1 MNAPDTLNPLGH
13 AESLGRLEDLPPEY
27 LKAINDL
34 SVAPLWPQLRGL
46 LPRNQPVRH
55 TQPFMWR
62 YQDVRPHLLRAGE
75 LTPIEKAERRVL
87 VLCNPGHGLDKLV
100 ATPSIYVGLQLILPG
115 EVAPNHRHTPT
126 AVRFVI
132 EGEGG
137 YTTVNGEKCPM
148 HKGDLILTPALNWH
162 EHGHEGS
169 GPVVWLDALDLPF
182 IYNLEAS
189 YAIEGPSQVVGAQ
202 LDASQNQYLRA
213 GLLPYASLGQAL
225 RPQYPQIRFPW
236 RDVRQ
241 ALGALATVTP
251 AHEAVQLA
259 YVNPE
264 TGRPCL
270 PTLGFSAQ
278 QLRAGQDFSPRRRS
292 ASSVIHVIEGQGES
306 EIDGVTLKW
315 TEGDTLAVPTH
326 AKLTHRATGRAA
338 YLFHVDDA
346 PMQRAL
352 GFYEDF

>member
-1 MNAPDTLNPLGH
+1 MNPLDAVNQRGH
-13 AESLGRLEDLPPEY
+13 AESLGRLEDLPADY
-27 LKAINDL
+27 VKAINDL

-46 LPRNQPVRH
+46 LPRGQPSRA

-62 YQDVRPHLLRAGE
+62 YADVRPHLLRAGE

-100 ATPSIYVGLQLILPG
+100 ATPTIYVGLQLILPG

-132 EGEGG
+132 EGNGG
-137 YTTVNGEKCPM
+137 YTTVNNEKCPM
-148 HKGDLILTPALNWH
+148 HKGDLILTPALTWH

-169 GPVVWLDALDLPF
+169 GPVVWLDALDLPM
-182 IYNLEAS
+182 IYAMEAS
-189 YAIEGPSQVVGAQ
+189 YAIEGPSQTLSDA
-202 LDASQNQYLRA
+202 LDASQNKYRRA
-213 GLLPYASLGQAL
+213 GLLPYASLAQAL
-225 RPQYPQIRFPW
+225 RPKYPQIRFPW
-236 RDVRQ
+236 ADVRA
-241 ALGALATVTP
+241 ALGALATVTDK
-251 AHEAVQLA
+251 ADAVQLA

-264 TGRPCL
+264 TGESCL

-278 QLRAGQDFSPRRRS
+278 QLRAGQDLSPRKRS

-306 EIDGVTLKW
+306 IIDGVTLKW
-315 TEGDTLAVPTH
+315 SEGDTLAIPTH
-326 AKLTHRATGRAA
+326 AVVTHRATGQDA

>member
-1 MNAPDTLNPLGH
+1 MNPLDAVNQRGH
-13 AESLGRLEDLPPEY
+13 AESLGRLEDLPADY
-27 LKAINDL
+27 VKAINDL

-46 LPRNQPVRH
+46 LPRGQPSRA

-62 YQDVRPHLLRAGE
+62 YADVRPHLLRAGE

-100 ATPSIYVGLQLILPG
+100 ATPTIYVGLQLILPG

-132 EGEGG
+132 EGNGG
-137 YTTVNGEKCPM
+137 YTTVNNEKCPM
-148 HKGDLILTPALNWH
+148 HKGDLILTPALTWH

-169 GPVVWLDALDLPF
+169 GPVVWLDALDLPM
-182 IYNLEAS
+182 IYAMEAS
-189 YAIEGPSQVVGAQ
+189 YAIEGPSQTLSDA
-202 LDASQNQYLRA
+202 LDASQNKYRRA
-213 GLLPYASLGQAL
+213 GLLPYASLAQAL
-225 RPQYPQIRFPW
+225 RPKYPQIRFPW
-236 RDVRQ
+236 ADVRA
-241 ALGALATVTP
+241 ALGALATVTDK
-251 AHEAVQLA
+251 ADAVQLA

-264 TGRPCL
+264 TGESCL

-278 QLRAGQDFSPRRRS
+278 QLRAGQDLSPRKRS

-306 EIDGVTLKW
+306 IIDGVTLKW
-315 TEGDTLAVPTH
+315 SEGDTLAIPTH
-326 AKLTHRATGRAA
+326 AVVTHRATGQDA

-352 GFYEDF
+352 GIYEDF

>member
-13 AESLGRLEDLPPEY
+13 AQSLGRLEDLPPEY

-46 LPRNQPVRH
+46 LPRHQPVRQ

-182 IYNLEAS
+182 IYHLEAS
-189 YAIEGPSQVVGAQ
+189 YAIEGPSQVAGAQ
-202 LDASQNQYLRA
+202 PDASQNKYLRA

-241 ALGALATVTP
+241 ALGALASVTP

-278 QLRAGQDFSPRRRS
+278 QLRAGQDFAPRRRS

-326 AKLTHRATGRAA
+326 AQLTHRATGRDA

>member
-1 MNAPDTLNPLGH
+1 MNAAHGLNELGH
-13 AESLGRLEDLPPEY
+13 AHELGSLQDLPADY
-27 LKAINDL
+27 VQAIHDL
-34 SVAPLWPQLRGL
+34 SLAPLWPQLRGL
-46 LPRNQPVRH
+46 LPRDKPARS
-55 TQPFMWR
+55 TQPFLWR
-62 YQDVRPHLLRAGE
+62 YRDLRPQLLRAGE

-100 ATPSIYVGLQLILPG
+100 ATPTIYVGMQLILPG

-137 YTTVNGEKCPM
+137 YTSVNGEKCPM
-148 HKGDLILTPALNWH
+148 HKGDLILTPSLNWH

-169 GPVVWLDALDLPF
+169 GPVVWLDALDLPMV
-182 IYNLEAS
+182 YAMEAS
-189 YAIEGPSQVVGAQ
+189 YAIEGPSQPLRPE
-202 LDASQNQYLRA
+202 LDASQTRYRRA
-213 GLLPYASLGQAL
+213 GLLPYPSLGQA
-225 RPQYPQIRFPW
+225 RRADYPQIRYPW
-236 RDVRQ
+236 PEVRQ
-241 ALGALATVTP
+241 ALGDLAGAT
-251 AHEAVQLA
+251 ARDEAVQLA

-264 TGRPCL
+264 TGRSCL

-278 QLRAGQDFSPRRRS
+278 LLRAGQDLRPRRRS
-292 ASSVIHVIEGQGES
+292 ASSVVHVIEGQGES
-306 EIDGVTLKW
+306 LIDGVSLRW
-315 TEGDTLAVPTH
+315 SEGDTLAIPTH
-326 AKLTHRATGRAA
+326 AEVTHRAQGKDA

>member
-1 MNAPDTLNPLGH
+1 MNPHDALNPLGH
-13 AESLGRLEDLPPEY
+13 AESLGRLEDLPADY
-27 LKAINDL
+27 VKAIHDL

-46 LPRNQPVRH
+46 LPRGKPARN

-62 YQDVRPHLLRAGE
+62 YQEVRPHLLRAGE

-100 ATPSIYVGLQLILPG
+100 ATPTIYVGLQLILPG

-132 EGEGG
+132 EGSGG

-148 HKGDLILTPALNWH
+148 EKGDLILTPALNWH

-169 GPVVWLDALDLPF
+169 GPVVWLDALDLPM
-182 IYNLEAS
+182 IYAMEAS
-189 YAIEGPSQVVGAQ
+189 YAIEGPSQQVRPA
-202 LDASQNQYLRA
+202 LDASQNKYRRA

-236 RDVRQ
+236 KEVRE
-241 ALGALATVTP
+241 ALGALAGAT
-251 AHEAVQLA
+251 AKDEAVQLA

-278 QLRAGQDFSPRRRS
+278 LLRAGQDISPRRRS

-306 EIDGVTLKW
+306 QIDGTVLKW
-315 TEGDTLAVPTH
+315 SEGDTLAIPTH
-326 AKLTHRATGRAA
+326 ADVTHRAHGSHA

>member
-1 MNAPDTLNPLGH
+1 MNPHDALNPLGH
-13 AESLGRLEDLPPEY
+13 AESLGRLEDLPPDY
-27 LKAINDL
+27 LKAIHDL

-46 LPRNQPVRH
+46 LPRDKPARS
-55 TQPFMWR
+55 TRPFLWR

-100 ATPSIYVGLQLILPG
+100 ATPTIYVGLQLILPG

-182 IYNLEAS
+182 IYGMEAS
-189 YAIEGPSQVVGAQ
+189 YAIEGPSQRVGAQ
-202 LDASQNQYLRA
+202 LDASQNKYLRA

-236 RDVRQ
+236 QDVRA
-241 ALGALATVTP
+241 ALGALASVTP
-251 AHEAVQLA
+251 SHEAVQLA

-278 QLRAGQDFSPRRRS
+278 QLRAGQDFSPRKRS
-292 ASSVIHVIEGQGES
+292 ASSVIHVIEGRGES
-306 EIDGVTLKW
+306 QIDGVTLSW
-315 TEGDTLAVPTH
+315 SEGDTLAIPTH
-326 AKLTHRATGRAA
+326 AEVTHRATAQHA

>member
-1 MNAPDTLNPLGH
+1 MNPLDAVNQLGH
-13 AESLGRLEDLPPEY
+13 AESLGRLEDLPAAY
-27 LKAINDL
+27 VKAINDL

-46 LPRNQPVRH
+46 LPRGQPSRA

-62 YQDVRPHLLRAGE
+62 YADVRPHLLRAGE

-87 VLCNPGHGLDKLV
+87 VLCNPGHGIDKLV
-100 ATPSIYVGLQLILPG
+100 ATPTIYVGLQLILPG

-132 EGEGG
+132 EGNGG
-137 YTTVNGEKCPM
+137 YTTVNNEKCPM
-148 HKGDLILTPALNWH
+148 HKGDLILTPALTWH

-169 GPVVWLDALDLPF
+169 GPVVWLDALDLPM
-182 IYNLEAS
+182 IYAMEAS
-189 YAIEGPSQVVGAQ
+189 YAIEGPSQTLSDA
-202 LDASQNQYLRA
+202 LDASQNKYRRA
-213 GLLPYASLGQAL
+213 GLLPYASLAQAL
-225 RPQYPQIRFPW
+225 RPKYPQIRFPW
-236 RDVRQ
+236 ADVRA
-241 ALGALATVTP
+241 ALGALATVTDK
-251 AHEAVQLA
+251 ADAVQLA

-264 TGRPCL
+264 TGESCL

-278 QLRAGQDFSPRRRS
+278 QLRAGQDLSPRKRS

-306 EIDGVTLKW
+306 IIDGVTLKW
-315 TEGDTLAVPTH
+315 SEGDTLAIPTH
-326 AKLTHRATGRAA
+326 AVVTHRATGQDA

>member
-1 MNAPDTLNPLGH
+1 MNPLDAVNQLGH
-13 AESLGRLEDLPPEY
+13 AESLGRLEDLPADY
-27 LKAINDL
+27 VKAINDL

-46 LPRNQPVRH
+46 LPRGQPSRA

-62 YQDVRPHLLRAGE
+62 YADVRPHLLRAGE

-100 ATPSIYVGLQLILPG
+100 ATPTIYVGLQLILPG

-132 EGEGG
+132 EGNGG
-137 YTTVNGEKCPM
+137 YTTVNNEKCPM
-148 HKGDLILTPALNWH
+148 HKGDLILTPALTWH

-169 GPVVWLDALDLPF
+169 GPVVWLDALDLPM
-182 IYNLEAS
+182 IYAMEAS
-189 YAIEGPSQVVGAQ
+189 YAIEGPSQTLSDA
-202 LDASQNQYLRA
+202 LDASQTKYRRA
-213 GLLPYASLGQAL
+213 GLLPYASLAQAQ
-225 RPQYPQIRFPW
+225 RPKYPQIRFPW
-236 RDVRQ
+236 ADVRAQ
-241 ALGALATVTP
+241 RGALATVTDK
-251 AHEAVQLA
+251 ADALQLA

-264 TGRPCL
+264 TGESCL

-278 QLRAGQDFSPRRRS
+278 QLRAGQDLSPRKRS

-306 EIDGVTLKW
+306 IIDGVTLKW
-315 TEGDTLAVPTH
+315 SEGDTLAIPTH
-326 AKLTHRATGRAA
+326 AVVTHRATGQDA

>member
-1 MNAPDTLNPLGH
+1 MNPLDAVNQRGH
-13 AESLGRLEDLPPEY
+13 AESLGRLEDLPADY
-27 LKAINDL
+27 VKAINDL

-46 LPRNQPVRH
+46 LPRGQPSRA

-87 VLCNPGHGLDKLV
+87 VLCNPGHGIDKLV
-100 ATPSIYVGLQLILPG
+100 ATPTIYVGLQLILPG

-132 EGEGG
+132 EGNGG
-137 YTTVNGEKCPM
+137 YTTVNNEKCPM
-148 HKGDLILTPALNWH
+148 HKGDLILTPALTWH

-169 GPVVWLDALDLPF
+169 GPVVWLDALDLPM
-182 IYNLEAS
+182 IYAMEAS
-189 YAIEGPSQVVGAQ
+189 YAIEAPSQTLSEA
-202 LDASQNQYLRA
+202 LDASQNKYRRA
-213 GLLPYASLGQAL
+213 GLLPYASLAQAL
-225 RPQYPQIRFPW
+225 RPKYPQIRFPW
-236 RDVRQ
+236 ADVRA
-241 ALGALATVTP
+241 ALGALATVTDK
-251 AHEAVQLA
+251 ADAVQLA

-264 TGRPCL
+264 TGESCL

-278 QLRAGQDFSPRRRS
+278 QLRAGQDLSPRKRS

-306 EIDGVTLKW
+306 IIDGVTLKW
-315 TEGDTLAVPTH
+315 SEGDTLAIPTH
-326 AKLTHRATGRAA
+326 AVVTHRATGQDA

>member
-1 MNAPDTLNPLGH
+1 MNPLDAVNQLGH
-13 AESLGRLEDLPPEY
+13 AESLGRLEDLPADY
-27 LKAINDL
+27 VKAINDL

-46 LPRNQPVRH
+46 LPRGQPSRA

-62 YQDVRPHLLRAGE
+62 YADVRPHLLRAGK

-87 VLCNPGHGLDKLV
+87 VLCNPGHGIDKLV
-100 ATPSIYVGLQLILPG
+100 ATPTIYVGLQLILPG

-132 EGEGG
+132 EGNGG
-137 YTTVNGEKCPM
+137 YTTVNNEKCPM
-148 HKGDLILTPALNWH
+148 HKGDLILTPALTWH

-169 GPVVWLDALDLPF
+169 GPVVWLDALDLPM
-182 IYNLEAS
+182 IYAMEAS
-189 YAIEGPSQVVGAQ
+189 YAIEGPSQTLSDA
-202 LDASQNQYLRA
+202 LDASQNKYRRA
-213 GLLPYASLGQAL
+213 GLLPYASLAQAL
-225 RPQYPQIRFPW
+225 RPKYPQIRFPW
-236 RDVRQ
+236 ADVRA
-241 ALGALATVTP
+241 ALGALATVTDK
-251 AHEAVQLA
+251 ADAVQLA

-264 TGRPCL
+264 TGESCL

-278 QLRAGQDFSPRRRS
+278 QLRAGRDLSPRKRS

-306 EIDGVTLKW
+306 IIDGVTLKW
-315 TEGDTLAVPTH
+315 SEGDTLAIPTH
-326 AKLTHRATGRAA
+326 AVVTHRATGQDA

>member
-13 AESLGRLEDLPPEY
+13 AQSLGRLEDLPPEY
-27 LKAINDL
+27 LKAIHDL

-46 LPRNQPVRH
+46 LPRHQPVRQ

-182 IYNLEAS
+182 IYHLEAS
-189 YAIEGPSQVVGAQ
+189 YAIEGPSQLVGAQ
-202 LDASQNQYLRA
+202 LDASQNKYLRA

-241 ALGALATVTP
+241 ALGALASVTP

-278 QLRAGQDFSPRRRS
+278 QLRAGQDFAPRRRS

-315 TEGDTLAVPTH
+315 AEGDTLAVPTH
-326 AKLTHRATGRAA
+326 AQLTHRATGRDA

>member
-1 MNAPDTLNPLGH
+1 MNPLDAVNQRGH
-13 AESLGRLEDLPPEY
+13 AESLGRLEDLPADY
-27 LKAINDL
+27 VKAINDL

-46 LPRNQPVRH
+46 LPRGQPSRA

-62 YQDVRPHLLRAGE
+62 YADVRPHLLRAGE

-100 ATPSIYVGLQLILPG
+100 ATPTIYVGLQLILPG

-132 EGEGG
+132 EGNGG
-137 YTTVNGEKCPM
+137 YTTVNNEKCPM
-148 HKGDLILTPALNWH
+148 HKGDLILTPALTWH

-169 GPVVWLDALDLPF
+169 GPVVWLDALDLPM
-182 IYNLEAS
+182 IYAMEAS
-189 YAIEGPSQVVGAQ
+189 YAIEGPSQTLSDA
-202 LDASQNQYLRA
+202 LDASQNKYRRA
-213 GLLPYASLGQAL
+213 GLLPYASLAQAQ
-225 RPQYPQIRFPW
+225 RPKYPQIRFPW
-236 RDVRQ
+236 ADVRA
-241 ALGALATVTP
+241 ALGALATVTDK
-251 AHEAVQLA
+251 ADAVQLA

-264 TGRPCL
+264 TGESCL

-278 QLRAGQDFSPRRRS
+278 QLRAGQDLSPRKRS

-306 EIDGVTLKW
+306 IIDGVTLKW
-315 TEGDTLAVPTH
+315 SEGDTLAIPTH
-326 AKLTHRATGRAA
+326 AVVTHRATGQDA

>member
-1 MNAPDTLNPLGH
+1 MDAIDVVNSLGH
-13 AESLGRLEDLPPEY
+13 VESLGRLEDLPPEY
-27 LKAINDL
+27 LRAINDL

-46 LPRNQPVRH
+46 LPRHKPVRH
-55 TQPFMWR
+55 TQPFLWR
-62 YQDVRPHLLRAGE
+62 YADVRPHLLRAGE

-87 VLCNPGHGLDKLV
+87 VLWNPGHGIDKLV
-100 ATPSIYVGLQLILPG
+100 ATPTIYVGLQLILPG

-132 EGEGG
+132 EGSGA

-148 HKGDLILTPALNWH
+148 EKGDLILTPALNWH
-162 EHGHEGS
+162 EHGHEGR
-169 GPVVWLDALDLPF
+169 GPVVWMDTLDLPMV
-182 IYNLEAS
+182 YAMEAS
-189 YAIEGPSQVVGAQ
+189 YAIEGASQKTRPD
-202 LDASQNQYLRA
+202 LDASQNKYRRA
-213 GLLPYASLGQAL
+213 GLLPYASLGQVQ
-225 RPQYPQIRFPW
+225 RPLYPQIRFPW
-236 RDVRQ
+236 TDVRE
-241 ALGALATVTP
+241 ALGMLASATP

-264 TGRPCL
+264 TGQSCL

-278 QLRAGQDFSPRRRS
+278 LLRAGQDWRPRKRS
-292 ASSVIHVIEGQGES
+292 ASSVVHVIEGRGES
-306 EIDGVTLKW
+306 VIDGTLLQW
-315 TEGDTLAVPTH
+315 SEGDTLAVPTH
-326 AKLTHRATGRAA
+326 AEVTHRASAHDA

>member
-1 MNAPDTLNPLGH
+1 MNPLDAINSLGH

-27 LKAINDL
+27 VKAINDL

-46 LPRNQPVRH
+46 LPRGKPARA
-55 TQPFMWR
+55 TQPFLWR

-87 VLCNPGHGLDKLV
+87 VLCNPGLGLNKLI
-100 ATPSIYVGLQLILPG
+100 ATPTIYVGLQLILPG

-132 EGEGG
+132 EGSGA

-162 EHGHEGS
+162 EHGHEGT
-169 GPVVWLDALDLPF
+169 GPVVWLDALDLPMV
-182 IYNLEAS
+182 YAMEAS
-189 YAIEGPSQVVGAQ
+189 YAIEGPSQGARAE
-202 LDASQNQYLRA
+202 LDASQNKYLRA
-213 GLLPYASLGQAL
+213 GLLPYASLG
-225 RPQYPQIRFPW
+225 RPQRADYPQIRFPW
-236 RDVRQ
+236 QDVRE

-251 AHEAVQLA
+251 AGEAVQLA

-278 QLRAGQDFSPRRRS
+278 LLRAGQDLAPRQRS

-306 EIDGVTLKW
+306 VIDGVTLKW
-315 TEGDTLAVPTH
+315 TEGDTLAIPTH
-326 AKLTHRATGRAA
+326 AEVRHRAQGQDA

>member
-1 MNAPDTLNPLGH
+1 MNATDALNPLGH
-13 AESLGRLEDLPPEY
+13 AASLGRLEDLPPEY
-27 LKAINDL
+27 VRAIHDL

-46 LPRNQPVRH
+46 LPRHQPVRH

-62 YQDVRPHLLRAGE
+62 YQDVRPHLLSAGE
-75 LTPIEKAERRVL
+75 LTPIDKAERRVL

-148 HKGDLILTPALNWH
+148 HPGDLILTPALNWH

-182 IYNLEAS
+182 IYQMEAS
-189 YAIEGPSQVVGAQ
+189 YAIEGPPQAAGAGP
-202 LDASQNQYLRA
+202 DASQNRYLRA

-236 RDVRQ
+236 QDVRQ
-241 ALGALATVTP
+241 ALGALASVT
-251 AHEAVQLA
+251 ARDEAVQLA

-292 ASSVIHVIEGQGES
+292 ASSVIHVIEGRGES

-315 TEGDTLAVPTH
+315 TQGDTLAVPTH
-326 AKLTHRATGRAA
+326 AQVTHRATGRDA

>member
-1 MNAPDTLNPLGH
+1 MKPLDAVNQLGH
-13 AESLGRLEDLPPEY
+13 AESLGRLEDLPADY
-27 LKAINDL
+27 VQAINDL

-46 LPRNQPVRH
+46 LPRNQPARA
-55 TQPFMWR
+55 TRPFMWR

-87 VLCNPGHGLDKLV
+87 VLCNPGHGIDKLV
-100 ATPSIYVGLQLILPG
+100 ATPTIYVGLQLILPG

-132 EGEGG
+132 EGNGG
-137 YTTVNGEKCPM
+137 YTTVNNEKCPM
-148 HKGDLILTPALNWH
+148 HKGDLILTPALTWH

-169 GPVVWLDALDLPF
+169 GPVVWLDALDLPM
-182 IYNLEAS
+182 IYAMEAS
-189 YAIEGPSQVVGAQ
+189 YAIEGPSQTLSDA
-202 LDASQNQYLRA
+202 LDASQNKYRRA
-213 GLLPYASLGQAL
+213 GLLPYASLAQAL
-225 RPQYPQIRFPW
+225 RPKYPQIRFPW
-236 RDVRQ
+236 ADVRA
-241 ALGALATVTP
+241 ALGALATVTDK
-251 AHEAVQLA
+251 ADAVQLA

-264 TGRPCL
+264 TGQSCL

-278 QLRAGQDFSPRRRS
+278 QLRAGQDLSPRKRS

-306 EIDGVTLKW
+306 IIDGVTLKW
-315 TEGDTLAVPTH
+315 SEGDTLAIPTH
-326 AKLTHRATGRAA
+326 AVVTHRATGQDA

>member
-1 MNAPDTLNPLGH
+1 MNPMDALNSLGH
-13 AESLGRLEDLPPEY
+13 AESLGRLEDLPPDY

-34 SVAPLWPQLRGL
+34 GVAPLWPQLRGL
-46 LPRNQPVRH
+46 LPRGKPARA
-55 TQPFMWR
+55 TQPFIWR
-62 YQDVRPHLLRAGE
+62 YQQVRPHLLRAGE

-87 VLCNPGHGLDKLV
+87 VLCNPGHGIDKLV
-100 ATPSIYVGLQLILPG
+100 ATPTIYVGLQLILPG

-132 EGEGG
+132 EGNGG
-137 YTTVNGEKCPM
+137 YTTVNNEKCPM
-148 HKGDLILTPALNWH
+148 EKGDLILTPALNWH

-169 GPVVWLDALDLPF
+169 GPVVWLDALDLPMV
-182 IYNLEAS
+182 YAMEAS
-189 YAIEGPSQVVGAQ
+189 YALEGPSQTLRPE
-202 LDASQNQYLRA
+202 LDASQNKYRRA
-213 GLLPYASLGQAL
+213 GLLPYASLAEAQ
-225 RPQYPQIRFPW
+225 RPRYPQIRFPW
-236 RDVRQ
+236 RDVRE
-241 ALGALATVTP
+241 ALGALASVTP
-251 AHEAVQLA
+251 AEQAVQLA

-264 TGRPCL
+264 TGLPCL

-278 QLRAGQDFSPRRRS
+278 QLRAGQDFAPRKRS

-306 EIDGVTLKW
+306 LVDGVTLQW
-315 TEGDTLAVPTH
+315 SEGDTLAIPTH
-326 AKLTHRATGRAA
+326 AEVTHRARGQDA

>member
-1 MNAPDTLNPLGH
+1 MNATDALNPLGH
-13 AESLGRLEDLPPEY
+13 AASLGRLEDLPPEY
-27 LKAINDL
+27 VRAIHDL

-100 ATPSIYVGLQLILPG
+100 ATPTIYVGLQLILPG

-148 HKGDLILTPALNWH
+148 HPGDLILTPALNWH

-182 IYNLEAS
+182 IYQMEAS
-189 YAIEGPSQVVGAQ
+189 YAIEGPPQAAGAGP
-202 LDASQNQYLRA
+202 DASQNRYLRA

-236 RDVRQ
+236 QDVRQ
-241 ALGALATVTP
+241 ALGALASVT
-251 AHEAVQLA
+251 ARDEAVQLA

-292 ASSVIHVIEGQGES
+292 ASSVIHVIEGRGES

-315 TEGDTLAVPTH
+315 TQGDTLAVPTH
-326 AKLTHRATGRAA
+326 AQVTHRATGRDA

>member
-1 MNAPDTLNPLGH
+1 MDVLDAVNSLGH
-13 AESLGRLEDLPPEY
+13 VESLGRLEDLPPEY

-46 LPRNQPVRH
+46 LPRNKPVRS

-62 YQDVRPHLLRAGE
+62 YEDVRPHLLRAGE

-87 VLCNPGHGLDKLV
+87 VLCNPGHGIDKLV
-100 ATPSIYVGLQLILPG
+100 ATPTIYVGLQLILPG

-132 EGEGG
+132 EGSGG

-148 HKGDLILTPALNWH
+148 EKGDLILTPALNWH

-169 GPVVWLDALDLPF
+169 GPVIWMDTLDLPMV
-182 IYNLEAS
+182 YAMEAS
-189 YAIEGPSQVVGAQ
+189 YAIEGPSQRTRPD
-202 LDASQNQYLRA
+202 LDASQNKYRRA
-213 GLLPYASLGQAL
+213 GLLPYTSLGQAE
-225 RPQYPQIRFPW
+225 RPKYPQIRFPW
-236 RDVRQ
+236 TDVRE
-241 ALGALATVTP
+241 ALGMLASVTP
-251 AHEAVQLA
+251 ADEAVQLA

-264 TGRPCL
+264 TGQSCL

-278 QLRAGQDFSPRRRS
+278 LLRDGQDWRPRKRS
-292 ASSVIHVIEGQGES
+292 ASSVIHVIEGRGES
-306 EIDGVTLKW
+306 VIDGTLLKW
-315 TEGDTLAVPTH
+315 SEGDTLAVPTH
-326 AKLTHRATGRAA
+326 AEVTHRASGQDA

-352 GFYEDF
+352 GFYEDL